1 MTKRSL
7 SDDDPRLELSR
18 ARDLAR
24 GVRRSQ
30 RATWFPLLVFAALTF
45 VSLPVTFAGHIVRTK
60 CQAVSGGVAGQQIC
74 RGYNSAVFIY
84 WPIALVLAYVLIAAF
99 YLQRSQAR
107 GVGTRVRSY
116 VVAGIV
122 ISLVLTTLSV
132 WADRRPP
139 SLRQYDVLGW
149 HVQSVNLYRFIGPAV
164 AIGLALVVL
173 AAVERSPALLAVT
186 VTYLI
191 IAITPVNFGWTIT
204 SHSRWAIAP
213 HDVVPGCVLLL
224 AAAGFA
230 LAQRSHDLP

>member
-1 MTKRSL
+1 M
-7 SDDDPRLELSR
+7 PEQV
-18 ARDLAR
+18 R
-24 GVRRSQ
+24 GVVC
-30 RATWFPLLVFAALTF
+30 PLDLGQPVVVALV
-45 VSLPVTFAGHIVRTK
+45 V
-60 CQAVSGGVAGQQIC
+60 
-74 RGYNSAVFIY
+74 Y
-84 WPIALVLAYVLIAAF
+84 WPMAFVLVYVLIAAF
-99 YLQRSQAR
+99 YVQRSQAR

-122 ISLVLTTLSV
+122 ISLVLTAVSA

-173 AAVERSPALLAVT
+173 AVVERSPALLAVT
-186 VTYLI
+186 VAYLI
-191 IAITPVNFGWTIT
+191 IALTPVNFGWRIT

-230 LAQRSHDLP
+230 LAHRSRDLP